1 MDLDSGWRKFKN
13 KITDTINKDKWD
25 RSCINPALRA
35 MAAESEPE
43 PEPEPTDMSNFQSQ
57 LDARKERLEQEQQT
71 QEPKEE
77 EPAEADCKQEEVSDL
92 QAGAKYC
99 YYVKIIHESTFPK
112 EGSVRIMRSC
122 DRAYVW
128 TDSISETEIPT
139 CTTCSRCGKPV
150 GHTEVRME

>member
-1 MDLDSGWRKFKN
+1 MTSDSGWRKLKN
-13 KITDTINKDKWD
+13 KITDAINKDKWD

-35 MAAESEPE
+35 MATESEPE
-43 PEPEPTDMSNFQSQ
+43 PAPTDMSNFQSQ
-57 LDARKERLEQEQQT
+57 LDARKERLEQEQRT
-71 QEPKEE
+71 QEPREE
-77 EPAEADCKQEEVSDL
+77 VPAEADYKQEEVSDL

>member
-1 MDLDSGWRKFKN
+1 MGRDSGWQRFVN

-35 MAAESEPE
+35 MAAEPE
-43 PEPEPTDMSNFQSQ
+43 PKDMSNFQLQ
-57 LDARKERLEQEQQT
+57 LDARKERLEQEQRT
-71 QEPKEE
+71 QEPREE
-77 EPAEADCKQEEVSDL
+77 VPAEVEYKQEEVSDL

>member
-1 MDLDSGWRKFKN
+1 MTSDSGWRKLKN
-13 KITDTINKDKWD
+13 KITDAINKDKWD

-35 MAAESEPE
+35 MAADSEPE
-43 PEPEPTDMSNFQSQ
+43 PAPTDMSNFQSQ

-71 QEPKEE
+71 QEPREE
-77 EPAEADCKQEEVSDL
+77 ASAEADYKQEEVSDL

-139 CTTCSRCGKPV
+139 CTTCSHCGKPV

>member
-1 MDLDSGWRKFKN
+1 MTSDSGWRKLKN
-13 KITDTINKDKWD
+13 KITDAINKDKWD

-35 MAAESEPE
+35 MAAESKPE
-43 PEPEPTDMSNFQSQ
+43 PESTDMSNFQSQ
-57 LDARKERLEQEQQT
+57 LDARKERLEQEQRT
-71 QEPKEE
+71 QESREE
-77 EPAEADCKQEEVSDL
+77 VPAEADYKQEEVSDL

-150 GHTEVRME
+150 GHTEVKME

>member
-1 MDLDSGWRKFKN
+1 MTSDSGWRKFKN
-13 KITDTINKDKWD
+13 KITDAINKDKWD

-35 MAAESEPE
+35 MAADSKPE
-43 PEPEPTDMSNFQSQ
+43 PAPTDMSNFQSQ
-57 LDARKERLEQEQQT
+57 LDARKERLEQEQRT
-71 QEPKEE
+71 QESREE
-77 EPAEADCKQEEVSDL
+77 VPAETDYKQEEVSDL
-92 QAGAKYC
+92 QAGDKYC

>member
-1 MDLDSGWRKFKN
+1 MTSDSGWRKLKN
-13 KITDTINKDKWD
+13 KITDAINKDKWD

-35 MAAESEPE
+35 MAADSEPE
-43 PEPEPTDMSNFQSQ
+43 PAPTDMSNFQSQ
-57 LDARKERLEQEQQT
+57 LDARKERLEQEQRT
-71 QEPKEE
+71 QEPREE
-77 EPAEADCKQEEVSDL
+77 VPAEADYKQEEVSDL

>member
-1 MDLDSGWRKFKN
+1 MTSDSGWRKFKN
-13 KITDTINKDKWD
+13 KITDAINKDKWD

-35 MAAESEPE
+35 MAADSEPE
-43 PEPEPTDMSNFQSQ
+43 PAPTDMSNFQSQ
-57 LDARKERLEQEQQT
+57 LDARKERLEQEQRT
-71 QEPKEE
+71 QEPREE
-77 EPAEADCKQEEVSDL
+77 VPAEADYKQEEVSDL

-150 GHTEVRME
+150 EHTEVRME

>member
-1 MDLDSGWRKFKN
+1 MTSDSGWRKLKN
-13 KITDTINKDKWD
+13 KITDAINKDKWD

-43 PEPEPTDMSNFQSQ
+43 PAPTDMSNFQSQ
-57 LDARKERLEQEQQT
+57 LDARKERLEQEQRT
-71 QEPKEE
+71 QEPREE
-77 EPAEADCKQEEVSDL
+77 VPAETDYKQEEVSDL

>member
-1 MDLDSGWRKFKN
+1 MTSDSGWRKFKN
-13 KITDTINKDKWD
+13 KITDAINKDKWD

-35 MAAESEPE
+35 MAAESEPA
-43 PEPEPTDMSNFQSQ
+43 PTDMSSFQSQ
-57 LDARKERLEQEQQT
+57 LDARKERLEQEQRT
-71 QEPKEE
+71 QEPRKEA
-77 EPAEADCKQEEVSDL
+77 PAEADYKQEEVSDL

-139 CTTCSRCGKPV
+139 CTTCNRCGKPV

>member
-1 MDLDSGWRKFKN
+1 MTSDSGWRKFKN
-13 KITDTINKDKWD
+13 KITDAINKDKWD

-35 MAAESEPE
+35 MAAESEPA
-43 PEPEPTDMSNFQSQ
+43 PTDVSNFQSQ
-57 LDARKERLEQEQQT
+57 LDARKERLEQEQRT
-71 QEPKEE
+71 QEPREE
-77 EPAEADCKQEEVSDL
+77 APVEADYKQEEVSDL

>member
-1 MDLDSGWRKFKN
+1 MTSDSGWRKFKN
-13 KITDTINKDKWD
+13 KITDAINKDKWD

-35 MAAESEPE
+35 MAADSEPE
-43 PEPEPTDMSNFQSQ
+43 PAPTDMSNFQSQ
-57 LDARKERLEQEQQT
+57 LDARKERLEQEQGM
-71 QEPKEE
+71 QEPQEE
-77 EPAEADCKQEEVSDL
+77 IPAETDYTQEEVSDL